1 MKTVLLVLFLQL
13 QQPTGASKLMH
24 SHHHANTAPTL
35 PEAGEALPEDGD
47 EQGEESF
54 VASSDDTVMLQE
66 EMQDDLQQ
74 STGTMAMLAQAE
86 RLSAESRHR
95 SLQKIEARM
104 HAAAGEDGILV
115 VSSLSAERN
124 PCEGVGY
131 LSDTFVHLNHKEA
144 TFVCIPCSSACK
156 GDCFGPGVEGCA
168 ELAEPSAK
176 SRRPPATLLLEEGN
190 RPFSHSFE
198 AFLQHSAVST
208 GINVSDTLTDDVLAC
223 LADGT
228 CSVSTLILTESDG
241 PLQYNGTTTVITVM
255 NAEGADTVDI
265 SQFPAGFQRAWDA
278 AVKRVG
284 LIPYLRED
292 IDSDDEPEEVPLVD
306 EAKDDGVLHS
316 DPAVVAA
323 TSLLQEDDGEYVE
336 THKQACGNS
345 SNRTLDLPTF
355 NRVLQ
360 GKFKDTANIAA
371 KKAARAYAKT
381 FIKTWLNEQDGP
393 CVDAIDSMIGVMQR
407 LSHCYEQLTAVKNP
421 ICEAKTHYVNV
432 RDSLNTIHTTSGSIK
447 NLADKFASFPKV
459 GDFAKSVSSTFK
471 TIQDRTKDPLKK
483 VKDFKKS
490 EYGDKFE
497 VMDCC
502 IPWFLLSKD
511 DLDKCNL
518 HPGKSH
524 RCGGCDSGLMCNVYK
539 TCNAFTKTELM
550 IDDYGKLVMLPLI
563 GSIALFLQD
572 HGTFASCGF
581 STCDQIKTVTDHIQ
595 DFLNKVERTMNKEH
609 CIEYDWPKSEIR
621 HACSRVCVKTPRSG
635 RRRRWSGIKWKK
647 SCATTCIPYTHFW
660 VERKRHC
667 FSAKKVLDG
676 ISGAL
681 KAAFG
686 PILKVIQAAIDA
698 LLKPVQNLLAGIVD
712 EIMKPLENMKLDL
725 PWPTI
730 GDMIPEIPG
739 IIDLQCSDM
748 LNLAR

>member
-1 MKTVLLVLFLQL
+1 M
-13 QQPTGASKLMH
+13 
-24 SHHHANTAPTL
+24 
-35 PEAGEALPEDGD
+35 
-47 EQGEESF
+47 
-54 VASSDDTVMLQE
+54 ASSDDTVMLQE

-74 STGTMAMLAQAE
+74 STGAMAMLAEAE
-86 RLSAESRHR
+86 RFSAESRHR
-95 SLQKIEARM
+95 SLRTIEARM

-156 GDCFGPGVEGCA
+156 GLCFGPGVEGCA
-168 ELAEPSAK
+168 ELAEPSTK

-190 RPFSHSFE
+190 RPFSHSFHE
-198 AFLQHSAVST
+198 AFLQHSAVTT
-208 GINVSDTLTDDVLAC
+208 GINVSDVLTDEVLAC
-223 LADGT
+223 IADGT
-228 CSVSTLILTESDG
+228 CSVSTLGLTESDG
-241 PLQYNGTTTVITVM
+241 PLQYNGTTAVITVM

-265 SQFPAGFQRAWDA
+265 SQFPAGLQRAWDA

-292 IDSDDEPEEVPLVD
+292 IDSDDEPQEVPVAD
-306 EAKDDGVLHS
+306 EEKDDGVLHS
-316 DPAVVAA
+316 DPVVVAA

-336 THKQACGNS
+336 THQQATCGNW
-345 SNRTLDLPTF
+345 SNRSLLDSLPTF

-360 GKFKDTANIAA
+360 GKFKDTVNIEAA
-371 KKAARAYAKT
+371 KAAKAYAKE
-381 FIKTWLNEQDGP
+381 FIHAWVGQEDGP
-393 CVDAIDSMIGVMQR
+393 CIDAMDSMIGVMQR

-432 RDSLNTIHTTSGSIK
+432 RDSLNTVHTTSGSIK
-447 NLADKFASFPKV
+447 ALADKFANFPKV
-459 GDFAKSVSSTFK
+459 GDFAKSVSSIFK
-471 TIQDRTKDPLKK
+471 SIQDRTKDPLKK

-502 IPWFLLSKD
+502 IPWFLLSKE
-511 DLDKCNL
+511 DLDKCNV

-550 IDDYGKLVMLPLI
+550 IDDYGQIVMLPLI
-563 GSIALFLQD
+563 ASIALFLQD

-581 STCDQIKTVTDHIQ
+581 STCDQIKRLTDHIQQQFEISFLNQCPLELINFNFPKPDFLVAVGKVMESLQ
-595 DFLNKVERTMNKEH
+595 DFLNKVERIMNKEH
-609 CIEYDWPKSEIR
+609 CIEYDWPKSER
-621 HACSRVCVKTPRSG
+621 RETCSQVCVKTPRNG

-647 SCATTCIPYTHFW
+647 SCARTCVPYLHFW

-681 KAAFG
+681 QAAFG

-698 LLKPVQNLLAGIVD
+698 ILKPVQNILDGIVD
-712 EIMKPLENMKLDL
+712 EITKPLEKMKLDL

-739 IIDLQCSDM
+739 ILDLQCSDM
-748 LNLAR
+748 LSLAR